1 MSLDRT
7 IAALADPT
15 RREILRRLGD
25 APRRAGE
32 LAVGFAISRPA
43 ICKHTRLLSGA
54 GLIRARKSGRE
65 RIYELAPSGRQTID
79 ELISTLEQ
87 LGRFWDTA
95 LDAFKSYAESKA
107 EPSGAG
113 PRGSEKSR
121 DGRGPGRTRRRG
133 QAKEWRS

>member
-25 APRRAGE
+25 APHRAGE

-43 ICKHTRLLSGA
+43 ICKHTRLLSRA

-79 ELISTLEQ
+79 ELIGTLEQ
-87 LGRFWDTA
+87 VGRFWETA
-95 LDAFKSYAESKA
+95 FDAFKSYAESKA
-107 EPSGAG
+107 ERSGAE
-113 PRGSEKSR
+113 PARSEKSGDR
-121 DGRGPGRTRRRG
+121 REPERRRRRG
-133 QAKEWRS
+133 QAKELRS